1 MGWEVPP
8 VGAATRRAGRGV
20 VRSTAW
26 AAVVLGVE
34 GA

>member
-1 MGWEVPP
+1 MGWEVSS
-8 VGAATRRAGRGV
+8 VEAAMRRGGRGV

-26 AAVVLGVE
+26 AVVVLGVE

>member
-1 MGWEVPP
+1 MGWEVLP
-8 VGAATRRAGRGV
+8 VGAAARQGGRGV